1 MTDEEG
7 IMRVIMAGGGTGGH
21 IYPALAIA
29 RGILSRWSQ
38 AKIIFVGTKEGM
50 EHEIIPESG
59 FELRTISA
67 QGLNRSSL
75 IKAAS
80 SALKVPVGFW
90 QARTIIKGFNPD
102 IVIGTGGYVSYP
114 VVLAASIMQVKTVIH
129 EQNAFPGLANRA
141 LAKRAERIMLTFP
154 EAAAHFPAGITRVT
168 GLPVR
173 PEIMTANRREA
184 AAFFNLKEDRFT
196 IVVVGGSRGAL
207 RINQAMDGLAPLLS
221 ADGVQ
226 IIWITG
232 EQHYENLTKS
242 LSQPTIL
249 DNVRIYPY
257 LYNMELALAM
267 ADLVVCRAGA
277 ATLSELAVLGIP
289 AILVPYPYA
298 AENHQEKNAR
308 YLEKK
313 GAALLIID
321 EFLDQHT
328 LGGRIDELRKNKF
341 RLLRMAQMMKEEG
354 HPEALKDILDII
366 EEVVDLKI
374 EN

>member
-1 MTDEEG
+1 
-7 IMRVIMAGGGTGGH
+7 MRVIMAGGGTGGH

-29 RGILSRWSQ
+29 RGLVKKWPETN
-38 AKIIFVGTKEGM
+38 IIFVGTKNGM
-50 EHEIIPESG
+50 EQDIIPESG

-75 IKAAS
+75 IKAAT

-90 QARTIIKGFNPD
+90 QARTLIKGFNPD

-114 VVLAASIMQVKTVIH
+114 VVLAASLLQIKTIIH
-129 EQNAFPGLANRA
+129 EQNAYPGLANRA
-141 LAKRAERIMLTFP
+141 LAKRVKRILLTFP
-154 EAAAHFPAGITRVT
+154 EAAAHFPEETTRVT

-184 AAFFNLKEDRFT
+184 AAFFALKEDRFT
-196 IVVVGGSRGAL
+196 LVVVGGSRGAL
-207 RINQAMDGLAPLLS
+207 RINQAMDGLMQQLS

-226 IIWITG
+226 LIWITG
-232 EQHYENLTKS
+232 EQHFETLSKS
-242 LSQPTIL
+242 RFSSTIP

-257 LYNMELALAM
+257 LFNMELALAM

-277 ATLSELAVLGIP
+277 ATLSELAVRGIP

-308 YLEKK
+308 YLEKR
-313 GAALLIID
+313 GAA
-321 EFLDQHT
+321 
-328 LGGRIDELRKNKF
+328 
-341 RLLRMAQMMKEEG
+341 
-354 HPEALKDILDII
+354 
-366 EEVVDLKI
+366 
-374 EN
+374 

>member
-1 MTDEEG
+1 
-7 IMRVIMAGGGTGGH
+7 MRVIMAGGGTGGH

-29 RGILSRWSQ
+29 RGIIKRWPQ

-50 EHEIIPESG
+50 EHDIIPESG
-59 FELRTISA
+59 FELKTISA

-114 VVLAASIMQVKTVIH
+114 VVLAASIMQIKTIIH
-129 EQNAFPGLANRA
+129 EQNAYPGLANRA
-141 LAKRAERIMLTFP
+141 LAKRAERILLTFS
-154 EAAAHFPAGITRVT
+154 EAAAHFPRENTRVT

-173 PEIMTANRREA
+173 PEIITAHRREA
-184 AAFFNLKEDRFT
+184 AVFFELKEDRFT

-207 RINQAMDGLAPLLS
+207 RINKAMDGLMPQLS
-221 ADGVQ
+221 AEGVQ
-226 IIWITG
+226 VIWITG
-232 EQHYENLTKS
+232 EQHFETLTK
-242 LSQPTIL
+242 LLTQPAIT
-249 DNVRIYPY
+249 DNVRVYPY

-277 ATLSELAVLGIP
+277 ATLSELAIRGIP

-328 LGGRIDELRKNKF
+328 LGDLIDELRKNKF
-341 RLLRMAQMMKEEG
+341 GLLRMAQMMKEEG
-354 HPEALKDILDII
+354 RPQALKDILDII
-366 EEVVDLKI
+366 EEVVKSK
-374 EN
+374 